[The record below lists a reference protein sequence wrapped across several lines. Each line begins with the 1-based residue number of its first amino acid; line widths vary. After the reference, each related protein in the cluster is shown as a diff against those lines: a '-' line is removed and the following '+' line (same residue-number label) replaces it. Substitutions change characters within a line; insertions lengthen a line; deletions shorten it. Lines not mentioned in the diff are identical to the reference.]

1 MVILSKIIHLI
12 LANCQENIQ
21 MEHQQ
26 RSYLEHKNNIQL
38 NRYIIYLLLVDNF
51 IYVVIVMDWVPEISV
66 RRQIGDAFS
75 SYFVP
80 KKIKKIYVQL
90 WANSRYPFHVYL
102 YSIRDID
109 FIGSFL
115 KFLEEL
121 KLRKTS
127 RYSSINILR
136 SPSNFELARL
146 GLKKHCLLLS
156 SWSIKKR
163 VIKCKKGVG
172 YDVEYC
178 RCVISE
184 ADFYEG
190 YLNWGQEQMN

>member
-1 MVILSKIIHLI
+1 MSNGYPEQNNSPNSSQLSGEHSDGAPTTLI
-12 LANCQENIQ
+12 SRTQKQ
-21 MEHQQ
+21 HTTQQ
-26 RSYLEHKNNIQL
+26 VYNLFI
-38 NRYIIYLLLVDNF
+38 VDNF

-102 YSIRDID
+102 YPIRDID
-109 FIGSFL
+109 FIRSFL
-115 KFLEEL
+115 KFLEKP
-121 KLRKTS
+121 KLRTTS

-163 VIKCKKGVG
+163 VIKCKKRG
-172 YDVEYC
+172 
-178 RCVISE
+178 RLRRRI
-184 ADFYEG
+184 
-190 YLNWGQEQMN
+190 L